1 MQKTF
6 AYSPVHKIVQNTSLS
21 RRQRSIIAFVGTITV
36 LMISFAVVVQYG
48 RSDSEAHGSAFS
60 SSEFSSGMPLP

>member
-1 MQKTF
+1 
-6 AYSPVHKIVQNTSLS
+6 
-21 RRQRSIIAFVGTITV
+21 
-36 LMISFAVVVQYG
+36 VQYG